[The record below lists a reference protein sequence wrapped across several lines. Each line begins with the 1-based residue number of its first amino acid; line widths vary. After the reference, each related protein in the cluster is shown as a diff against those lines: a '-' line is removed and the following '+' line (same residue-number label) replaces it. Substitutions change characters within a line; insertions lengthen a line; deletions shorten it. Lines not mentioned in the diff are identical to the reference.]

1 MNIGE
6 EIYPTRL
13 MNTKLGYIYLD
24 EILIF
29 VFLLIIMKNHRYT
42 MLLTA
47 VVAAL
52 SLSAACSKPDRSE
65 EATQL
70 KNELQE
76 IIFSNPEKVLERV
89 DSAERTGVFTETT
102 ANLIRSNVYG
112 HMGKTR
118 LAVFYGEQIKQ
129 SPELRSEGVNYYSA
143 LLQLTSLLNKNGDW
157 GKAIHL
163 ADEIIADA
171 DQGGLDE
178 QMALR
183 IKSRALTNK
192 ASCEQNMGHLEEAER
207 YYLEGIDL
215 MMGVTQPKDYWI
227 IDALV
232 IAVIETTEFY
242 LEQDMPQKALP
253 MVEKADTAM
262 ARMARCPDMPE
273 YFLNKRINNLTINQA
288 LTYAAN
294 GHFDK
299 AEALYRKHRQAPD
312 LSPYDLIAEA
322 RYLTMA
328 GRYDEA
334 IRLFRKTDS
343 LYLARGSSIN
353 NSYINNYMMS
363 QYKAL
368 KKAGRTGEAMA
379 YADRMRHLSDS
390 IHVEE
395 RKMDVEQQEVIR
407 QKEAEITSR
416 RHSLAIHRI
425 IILSAIIIILLVG
438 YLLVRAW
445 KYNKELEAK
454 NRSLYQEIQQ
464 REKAEADELEALRE
478 KPAETLSQSQL
489 LYRRLCELMQDPEVY
504 TNSETN
510 QDTLAGL
517 AGTNRTYIYDALR
530 ECAGVTPTDFING
543 YRLRYAARLLATTS
557 DSVALI
563 AELCG
568 LTRRTFYRLFD
579 EAYSM
584 SPSDYRKVAKK

>member
-1 MNIGE
+1 MKKSRYVI
-6 EIYPTRL
+6 
-13 MNTKLGYIYLD
+13 
-24 EILIF
+24 ILTTF
-29 VFLLIIMKNHRYT
+29 VT
-42 MLLTA
+42 
-47 VVAAL
+47 VVAL
-52 SLSAACSKPDRSE
+52 TMGCTKPDRSE
-65 EATQL
+65 EATNL

-76 IIFSNPEKVLERV
+76 ILFSNPEKVLARV
-89 DSAERTGVFTETT
+89 DSAECAGVFSETT
-102 ANLIRSNVYG
+102 ANLIRCNVYG
-112 HMGKTR
+112 QIGKTQ
-118 LAVFYGEQIKQ
+118 LAIFYGEQIKQ
-129 SPELRSEGVNYYSA
+129 SPDLRSEGVNYYSA
-143 LLQLTSLLNKNGDW
+143 LLQLTSLLNKNGEW

-163 ADEIIADA
+163 ADEIMADV
-171 DQGGLDE
+171 DKGGLDE

-183 IKSRALTNK
+183 IKSRAFTNK

-215 MMGVTQPKDYWI
+215 MMDVTHPKDYWI

-242 LEQDMPQKALP
+242 LEQDIPQKALP

-273 YFLNKRINNLTINQA
+273 YVLNKRVNNLTINQA
-288 LTYAAN
+288 LAYAAN
-294 GHFDK
+294 GYFDK

-322 RYLTMA
+322 RYLTMV

-343 LYLARGSSIN
+343 LYLAQGSAIN
-353 NSYINNYMMS
+353 SAYIDNYMMS

-368 KKAGRTGEAMA
+368 QKAGRTDEAMT

-390 IHVEE
+390 IHLEE
-395 RKMDVEQQEVIR
+395 RKMEMEQQEVIR
-407 QKEAEITSR
+407 EKEAEITSR
-416 RHSLAIHRI
+416 RHSLAVHRI
-425 IILSAIIIILLVG
+425 ILLSAIIILLLVG
-438 YLLVRAW
+438 YLLVRARI
-445 KYNKELEAK
+445 YNKALEEK

-464 REKAEADELEALRE
+464 REKAEAEEREALRE
-478 KPAETLSQSQL
+478 RPAETLSQSEL
-489 LYRRLCELMQDPEVY
+489 LYRRLCELMQDPEVF
-504 TNSETN
+504 TNPDTN
-510 QDTLAGL
+510 QDTLASL

-557 DSVALI
+557 DSVSLI

-568 LTRRTFYRLFD
+568 LSRRTFYRLFD

-584 SPSDYRKVAKK
+584 SPSDYRKASKK

>member
-1 MNIGE
+1 MKK
-6 EIYPTRL
+6 RR
-13 MNTKLGYIYLD
+13 YI
-24 EILIF
+24 I
-29 VFLLIIMKNHRYT
+29 
-42 MLLTA
+42 LLTA

-52 SLSAACSKPDRSE
+52 SLLVGCSKPDRSE

-70 KNELQE
+70 KNELQD
-76 IIFSNPEKVLERV
+76 ILFSNPEQVLERV
-89 DSAERTGVFTETT
+89 DSAELAGVFTKTT

-112 HMGKTR
+112 RMGQTQ
-118 LAVFYGEQIKQ
+118 LALFYGEQIKH

-143 LLQLTSLLNKNGDW
+143 LLQLTSLLNKNGEW

-163 ADEIIADA
+163 ADEIMADV
-171 DQGGLDE
+171 DKGGLDE

-192 ASCEQNMGHLEEAER
+192 ASCEDHMGHLEEAER

-215 MMGVTQPKDYWI
+215 MMGVVQPKDYWI

-232 IAVIETTEFY
+232 VAVIETTEFY

-273 YFLNKRINNLTINQA
+273 YVLNKRVNNLTINQA
-288 LTYAAN
+288 LAYAAN
-294 GHFDK
+294 GYLDK
-299 AEALYRKHRQAPD
+299 AESLYRKHRQAPD

-322 RYLTMA
+322 RYLTMV
-328 GRYDEA
+328 GRYDKA
-334 IRLFRKTDS
+334 IRLFHKTDS
-343 LYLARGSSIN
+343 LYLAQGSAIN
-353 NSYINNYMMS
+353 SAYIDNYMMS

-368 KKAGRTGEAMA
+368 KKAGRTDEAMT

-390 IHVEE
+390 IHLEE
-395 RKMDVEQQEVIR
+395 RKMEMEQQEVIR
-407 QKEAEITSR
+407 EKEAEITSR
-416 RHSLAIHRI
+416 RHSLAVHRI
-425 IILSAIIIILLVG
+425 ILLSAIIILLLVG
-438 YLLVRAW
+438 YLLVRARI
-445 KYNKELEAK
+445 YNKALEEK

-464 REKAEADELEALRE
+464 REKAEAEEREALRE
-478 KPAETLSQSQL
+478 RPSESLSQNEL
-489 LYRRLCELMQDPEVY
+489 LYRRLCELMQDPEVF
-504 TNSETN
+504 TNPDTN

-517 AGTNRTYIYDALR
+517 AGTNRTYIHDALR
-530 ECAGVTPTDFING
+530 ECADVTPTDFING

-568 LTRRTFYRLFD
+568 LSRRTFYRLFD

-584 SPSDYRKVAKK
+584 SPSDYRKAAKK

>member
-1 MNIGE
+1 MKK
-6 EIYPTRL
+6 RR
-13 MNTKLGYIYLD
+13 YI
-24 EILIF
+24 I
-29 VFLLIIMKNHRYT
+29 
-42 MLLTA
+42 LLTA

-52 SLSAACSKPDRSE
+52 SLLVGCSKPDRSE

-70 KNELQE
+70 KNELQDLL
-76 IIFSNPEKVLERV
+76 FSNPEQVLERV
-89 DSAERTGVFTETT
+89 DSAELAGVFTETT

-112 HMGKTR
+112 RMGQTQ
-118 LAVFYGEQIKQ
+118 LALFYGEQIKH

-143 LLQLTSLLNKNGDW
+143 LLQLTSLLNKNGEW

-163 ADEIIADA
+163 ADEIMADV
-171 DQGGLDE
+171 DKGGLDE

-192 ASCEQNMGHLEEAER
+192 ASCEDHMGHLEEAER

-215 MMGVTQPKDYWI
+215 MMGVVQPKDYWI

-232 IAVIETTEFY
+232 VAVIETTEFY

-273 YFLNKRINNLTINQA
+273 YVLNKRVNNLTINQA
-288 LTYAAN
+288 LAYAAN
-294 GHFDK
+294 GYFDK

-343 LYLARGSSIN
+343 LYLAQGSAIN
-353 NSYINNYMMS
+353 SAYIDNYMMS

-368 KKAGRTGEAMA
+368 QKAGRTDEAMT

-390 IHVEE
+390 IHLEE
-395 RKMDVEQQEVIR
+395 RKMEMEQQEVIR
-407 QKEAEITSR
+407 EKEAEITSG
-416 RHSLAIHRI
+416 RHSLAVHRI
-425 IILSAIIIILLVG
+425 ILLSAIIILLLVG
-438 YLLVRAW
+438 YLLVRARI
-445 KYNKELEAK
+445 YNKALEEK

-464 REKAEADELEALRE
+464 REKAEAEEREALRE
-478 KPAETLSQSQL
+478 RPSESLSQNEL
-489 LYRRLCELMQDPEVY
+489 LYRRLCELMQDPEVF
-504 TNSETN
+504 TNPDTN

-557 DSVALI
+557 DSVSLI

-568 LTRRTFYRLFD
+568 LSRRTFYRLFD

-584 SPSDYRKVAKK
+584 SPSDYRKASKK

>member
-1 MNIGE
+1 MKK
-6 EIYPTRL
+6 RR
-13 MNTKLGYIYLD
+13 YI
-24 EILIF
+24 I
-29 VFLLIIMKNHRYT
+29 
-42 MLLTA
+42 LLTA

-52 SLSAACSKPDRSE
+52 SLLVGCSKPDRSE

-70 KNELQE
+70 KNELQDLL
-76 IIFSNPEKVLERV
+76 FSNPEQVLERV
-89 DSAERTGVFTETT
+89 DSAELAGVFTETT

-112 HMGKTR
+112 RMGQTQ
-118 LAVFYGEQIKQ
+118 LALFYGEQIKH

-143 LLQLTSLLNKNGDW
+143 LLQLTSLLNKNGEW

-163 ADEIIADA
+163 ADEIMADV
-171 DQGGLDE
+171 DKGGLDE

-192 ASCEQNMGHLEEAER
+192 ASCEDHMGHLEEAER

-215 MMGVTQPKDYWI
+215 MMGVVQPKDYWI

-232 IAVIETTEFY
+232 VAVIETTEFY

-273 YFLNKRINNLTINQA
+273 YVLNKRVNNLTINQA
-288 LTYAAN
+288 LAYAAN
-294 GHFDK
+294 GYFDK

-343 LYLARGSSIN
+343 LYLAQGSAIN
-353 NSYINNYMMS
+353 SAYIDNYMMS

-368 KKAGRTGEAMA
+368 QKAGRTDEAMT

-390 IHVEE
+390 IHLEE
-395 RKMDVEQQEVIR
+395 RKMEMEQQEVIR
-407 QKEAEITSR
+407 EKEAEITSR
-416 RHSLAIHRI
+416 RHSLAVHRI
-425 IILSAIIIILLVG
+425 ILLSAIIILLLVG
-438 YLLVRAW
+438 YLLVRARI
-445 KYNKELEAK
+445 YNKALEEK

-464 REKAEADELEALRE
+464 REKAEAEEREALRE
-478 KPAETLSQSQL
+478 RPSESLSQNEL
-489 LYRRLCELMQDPEVY
+489 LYRRLCELMQDPEVF
-504 TNSETN
+504 TNPDTN

-557 DSVALI
+557 DSVSLI

-568 LTRRTFYRLFD
+568 LSRRTFYRLFD

-584 SPSDYRKVAKK
+584 SPSDYRKASKK

>member
-1 MNIGE
+1 MKK
-6 EIYPTRL
+6 RR
-13 MNTKLGYIYLD
+13 YI
-24 EILIF
+24 I
-29 VFLLIIMKNHRYT
+29 
-42 MLLTA
+42 LLTA

-52 SLSAACSKPDRSE
+52 SLLVGCSKPDRSE

-70 KNELQE
+70 KNELQD
-76 IIFSNPEKVLERV
+76 ILFSNPEQVLERV
-89 DSAERTGVFTETT
+89 DSAELAGVFTETT

-112 HMGKTR
+112 RMGQTQ
-118 LAVFYGEQIKQ
+118 LALFYGEQIKH

-143 LLQLTSLLNKNGDW
+143 LLQLTSLLNKNGEW

-163 ADEIIADA
+163 ADEIMADV
-171 DQGGLDE
+171 DKGGLDE

-183 IKSRALTNK
+183 IKSRAFTNK
-192 ASCEQNMGHLEEAER
+192 ASCAQNMGLLEEAEC

-215 MMGVTQPKDYWI
+215 MMGVVQPKDYWI

-232 IAVIETTEFY
+232 VAVIETTEFY
-242 LEQDMPQKALP
+242 LEQEMPQKALP

-273 YFLNKRINNLTINQA
+273 YVLNKRVNNLTINQA
-288 LTYAAN
+288 LAYAAN
-294 GHFDK
+294 GYFDK

-322 RYLTMA
+322 RYLTMV
-328 GRYDEA
+328 GRYDKA

-343 LYLARGSSIN
+343 LYLAQGSAIN
-353 NSYINNYMMS
+353 SAYIDNYMMS

-368 KKAGRTGEAMA
+368 QKAGRTDEAMT

-390 IHVEE
+390 IHLEE
-395 RKMDVEQQEVIR
+395 RKMEMEQQEVIR
-407 QKEAEITSR
+407 EKEAEITSR
-416 RHSLAIHRI
+416 RHSLAVHRI
-425 IILSAIIIILLVG
+425 ILLSAIIILLLVG
-438 YLLVRAW
+438 YLLVRARI
-445 KYNKELEAK
+445 YNKALEEK

-464 REKAEADELEALRE
+464 REKAEAEEREALRE
-478 KPAETLSQSQL
+478 RPSESLSQNEL
-489 LYRRLCELMQDPEVY
+489 LYRRLCELMQDPEVF
-504 TNSETN
+504 TNPDTN

-557 DSVALI
+557 DSVSLI

-568 LTRRTFYRLFD
+568 LSRRTFYRLFD

-584 SPSDYRKVAKK
+584 SPSDYRKASKK

>member
-1 MNIGE
+1 MK
-6 EIYPTRL
+6 TR
-13 MNTKLGYIYLD
+13 
-24 EILIF
+24 
-29 VFLLIIMKNHRYT
+29 RYT
-42 MLLTA
+42 ILLTA

-52 SLSAACSKPDRSE
+52 SLLVACAKPDRSE

-70 KNELQE
+70 KNELQD
-76 IIFSNPEKVLERV
+76 ILFSNPEQVLARV
-89 DSAERTGVFTETT
+89 DSAERVGVFSETT

-112 HMGKTR
+112 RMGQTQ
-118 LAVFYGEQIKQ
+118 LALFYGEQIKH

-143 LLQLTSLLNKNGDW
+143 LLNLISLLNKSGEW
-157 GKAIHL
+157 GKALHL
-163 ADEIIADA
+163 ADEMIADV
-171 DQGGLDE
+171 DKGGMDE
-178 QMALR
+178 QVALR
-183 IKSRALTNK
+183 IKSRALTIK
-192 ASCEQNMGHLEEAER
+192 GDCEKDMGHLEEAER

-215 MMGVTQPKDYWI
+215 MMGVVQPKDYWI

-232 IAVIETTEFY
+232 VAVIETTEFY

-253 MVEKADTAM
+253 MVEKADTALV
-262 ARMARCPDMPE
+262 RMARCPDMPE
-273 YFLNKRINNLTINQA
+273 YVLNRRINNLTINQA
-288 LTYAAN
+288 LAYAAN

-312 LSPYDLIAEA
+312 LSPYDLMAEA

-334 IRLFRKTDS
+334 IHLARKTDS
-343 LYLARGSSIN
+343 LYLAQGSAIN
-353 NSYINNYMMS
+353 SSYIENYMMS

-368 KKAGRTGEAMA
+368 QKAGRTDEAMV
-379 YADRMRHLSDS
+379 YADRMRHLTDS
-390 IHVEE
+390 IHLEE
-395 RKMDVEQQEVIR
+395 RKMEMAQQEVIR
-407 QKEAEITSR
+407 EKEAEITSR
-416 RHSLAIHRI
+416 RQSLAIHRI
-425 IILSAIIIILLVG
+425 ILLSAIIVILLVG
-438 YLLVRAW
+438 YLLVRAR
-445 KYNKELEAK
+445 KYNRALEAK

-464 REKAEADELEALRE
+464 REKAEADEREALQE

-489 LYRRLCELMQDPEVY
+489 LYRRLCGLMQDPEIF
-504 TNSETN
+504 TDPETN
-510 QDTLAGL
+510 QDTLARL

-568 LTRRTFYRLFD
+568 LSRRTFYRLFD

-584 SPSDYRKVAKK
+584 SPSDYRKAAKK